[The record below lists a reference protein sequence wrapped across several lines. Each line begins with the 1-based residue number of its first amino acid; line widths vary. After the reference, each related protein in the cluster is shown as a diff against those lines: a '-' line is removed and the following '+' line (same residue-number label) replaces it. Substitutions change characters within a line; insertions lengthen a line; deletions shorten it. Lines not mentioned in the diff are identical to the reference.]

1 MAVVVVGGYVLSMQ
15 MAALDI
21 CFRWITPSSLFFN
34 MIFQCPFNIEVFS
47 TKNLAGKF
55 THSSQV
61 SPKKPFKAIVCQLLE
76 RSVSTVKSL

>member
-34 MIFQCPFNIEVFS
+34 MIFQCPLNIEVFS
-47 TKNLAGKF
+47 TKNIQSLRM
-55 THSSQV
+55 
-61 SPKKPFKAIVCQLLE
+61 KPGW
-76 RSVSTVKSL
+76 

>member
-34 MIFQCPFNIEVFS
+34 MIFQCPLNIEVFS
-47 TKNLAGKF
+47 TK
-55 THSSQV
+55 TSD
-61 SPKKPFKAIVCQLLE
+61 P
-76 RSVSTVKSL
+76 

>member
-34 MIFQCPFNIEVFS
+34 MIFQCPLNIEVFS
-47 TKNLAGKF
+47 TKTWLVNLLIPPK
-55 THSSQV
+55 
-61 SPKKPFKAIVCQLLE
+61 SPLKSHLKP
-76 RSVSTVKSL
+76 